1 MGYDYFTSDLHI
13 GHDKPFLYEK
23 RGYANIEDHDTA
35 IIKIWNDIITPD
47 DTVYIL
53 GDLCM
58 SSNEYEWNRVYKVL
72 NGHKK
77 FVHGNHDTDNKI
89 LRYINEYNMED
100 LGYGYI
106 YKVSKKRKFLLTH
119 YPTMVANHEEN
130 KFFYNLSGHTHSTDM
145 YENIQHCVFN
155 VAWDAHHQPV
165 SVEQI
170 IKYIEKYREHFYK
183 GE

>member
-1 MGYDYFTSDLHI
+1 MDYFTSDLHI

-23 RGYANIEDHDTA
+23 RGYPNIESYDSA
-35 IIKIWNDIITPD
+35 VIKIWNNVIMPE

-77 FVHGNHDTDNKI
+77 FVHGNHDTDNKT
-89 LRYINEYNMED
+89 LRYVEEYGMED
-100 LGYGYI
+100 LGYGYM
-106 YKVSKKRKFLLTH
+106 YKASKKRKFLLTH
-119 YPTMVANHEEN
+119 YPTIVANHEED

-145 YENIQHCVFN
+145 YENMQHCIFN
-155 VAWDAHHQPV
+155 VAWDAHH
-165 SVEQI
+165 
-170 IKYIEKYREHFYK
+170 
-183 GE
+183 